1 MEYLPITTG
10 IIPLDNAILNH
21 SLRSRYLESLS
32 GLRMNHFQIQQDFFQ
47 PSDSFSKGVDW
58 MINRNVHSLEISI
71 QNCPLHENY
80 SQLIE
85 RSRPLIRSISFQGS
99 RELIHS
105 IFLQGTFPLLRTL
118 CIPFCSVCPIHFVV
132 FLLTNPQLESLDIAG
147 MENSSVDILPII
159 SEICPHLTSL
169 NLSQIPWVTDE
180 CIPQLVKGF
189 PKLCNLNIDCAR
201 ITQPSSIVTLLNSF
215 PLLKS
220 LSISSWR
227 LPLDAIKYYI
237 LEYAD
242 PRLDSDDLELQGAG
256 CRAYASVA
264 SVL

>member
-147 MENSSVDILPII
+147 MKNSSVVPII

-169 NLSQIPWVTDE
+169 WRLRNLLASPVGCDQVLHP
-180 CIPQLVKGF
+180 
-189 PKLCNLNIDCAR
+189 R
-201 ITQPSSIVTLLNSF
+201 ICRSSIGQ
-215 PLLKS
+215 
-220 LSISSWR
+220 R
-227 LPLDAIKYYI
+227 
-237 LEYAD
+237 
-242 PRLDSDDLELQGAG
+242 
-256 CRAYASVA
+256 
-264 SVL
+264 